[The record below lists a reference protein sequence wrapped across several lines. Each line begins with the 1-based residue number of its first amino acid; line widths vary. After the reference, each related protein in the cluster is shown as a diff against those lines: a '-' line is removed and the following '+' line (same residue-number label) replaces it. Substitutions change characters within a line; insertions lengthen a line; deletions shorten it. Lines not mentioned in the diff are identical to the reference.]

1 MLMLAQIKSN
11 NIFYSRKLIY
21 LYKIVIKCI
30 IISALF
36 FAFCLYILYIFRNK
50 RIYNNKIYFF

>member
-1 MLMLAQIKSN
+1 MKMLMQAQIKNN

-21 LYKIVIKCI
+21 LYKIVIKFI

-36 FAFCLYILYIFRNK
+36 FAFCLYILYKFRNK
-50 RIYNNKIYFF
+50 TIYNNKI

>member
-21 LYKIVIKCI
+21 LYKILIKCI

-36 FAFCLYILYIFRNK
+36 LAFFLYILYKFRN
-50 RIYNNKIYFF
+50 ILLFI

>member
-1 MLMLAQIKSN
+1 MLMQAQIKNN
-11 NIFYSRKLIY
+11 NIFYIRKLIY

-36 FAFCLYILYIFRNK
+36 FAFCLYILYKFRNK
-50 RIYNNKIYFF
+50 TIYNNKI

>member
-36 FAFCLYILYIFRNK
+36 FAFCLYILYKFRNK
-50 RIYNNKIYFF
+50 TIYNNKI